1 MIIESPPPNMTTVKG
16 ECLQLFCSV
25 RGFVL
30 CDSESPSYSIW
41 NISSPKFNG
50 TINIHDNSTDP
61 NYYLAVYQTED
72 YCIFI
77 NQLTVCNVSLDLN
90 GALLICIE
98 SFDKNGRQPLYI
110 PHNVTMSE

>member
-16 ECLQLFCSV
+16 GCLQLFCSV

-30 CDSESPSYSIW
+30 CDPPFHSIW

-50 TINIHDNSTDP
+50 TINIHDNSTDR
-61 NYYLAVYQTED
+61 NYYLAIYQTDD

-77 NQLTVCNVSLDLN
+77 NQLTICNVSLDLN
-90 GALLICIE
+90 GAVLICIE
-98 SFDKNGRQPLYI
+98 SFYKNGRQPLSI
-110 PHNVTMSE
+110 SHNVTMSE

>member
-1 MIIESPPPNMTTVKG
+1 MIIESPPPTMITVKG

-30 CDSESPSYSIW
+30 CYSPFYSIW

-61 NYYLAVYQTED
+61 NYYLAIYQTED

-77 NQLTVCNVSLDLN
+77 NQLTICNVSLNLN
-90 GALLICIE
+90 GAILSCIE
-98 SFDKNGRQPLYI
+98 SIDENGRQLLST

>member
-1 MIIESPPPNMTTVKG
+1 MIIESPPPTMITVKG
-16 ECLQLFCSV
+16 QCLQLFCSV

-30 CDSESPSYSIW
+30 CDSPFYSIW

-50 TINIHDNSTDP
+50 TITIHDNSTDP
-61 NYYLAVYQTED
+61 NYYLAIYQTED

-77 NQLTVCNVSLDLN
+77 NQLTICNVSLNLN
-90 GALLICIE
+90 GAILSCIE
-98 SFDKNGRQPLYI
+98 SIDENGRQLLST